1 MSKLGGQKEQRTA
14 SLRQASVHCSAILA
28 LGVVRPSLRKEVCR
42 MKITI
47 EVDALTLILL
57 VLNILVLSATR

>member
-1 MSKLGGQKEQRTA
+1 
-14 SLRQASVHCSAILA
+14 
-28 LGVVRPSLRKEVCR
+28 VCR

-57 VLNILVLSATR
+57 VLNILVLSAIR

>member
-1 MSKLGGQKEQRTA
+1 LWETR
-14 SLRQASVHCSAILA
+14 
-28 LGVVRPSLRKEVCR
+28 RPSLRKEVSR

-57 VLNILVLSATR
+57 VLYILALSAIR

>member
-1 MSKLGGQKEQRTA
+1 MSRHDERKQNAPPVFDRPKAR
-14 SLRQASVHCSAILA
+14 SVLSWCRESQW
-28 LGVVRPSLRKEVCR
+28 PSLRKEVSQ

-57 VLNILVLSATR
+57 VLYISALSAIR